1 MFYKLTYKYY
11 IPQLQYQVWFQ
22 ITKEELRTITLTAG
36 NILTTLAVYKVC
48 TELTGL
54 FSGTCTTFCCHPQ
67 KQPPFQGYRLDRPM
81 APFQEVGSL
90 HSCSTQIAEN
100 FSEMHL
106 HSLCQSK
113 GKNVI
118 QLSKTS
124 KINYIFAFVCFV
136 FCKQLFKSKKDAN
149 DYFVWTGLQSI
160 IWNMYYLLQPLVDL
174 ELLFTYSSK
183 LLCSLV
189 QHCCKGLSGH
199 SWSCC
204 LHSLK
209 GMEEILVEQCLCL
222 HGSGP
227 VTTLYKVTDFGS
239 PFLVAMFACKHRNVK
254 IITAWEHMKGKSI
267 TWNQSN
273 VLY

>member
-1 MFYKLTYKYY
+1 MFYKLTYKYS

-118 QLSKTS
+118 QLSKT
-124 KINYIFAFVCFV
+124 INYIFAFVCFV
-136 FCKQLFKSKKDAN
+136 SNFSNPRRMQMTILCGMVFS
-149 DYFVWTGLQSI
+149 
-160 IWNMYYLLQPLVDL
+160 LLQFFPIAMTVFPIPL
-174 ELLFTYSSK
+174 TS
-183 LLCSLV
+183 
-189 QHCCKGLSGH
+189 
-199 SWSCC
+199 
-204 LHSLK
+204 
-209 GMEEILVEQCLCL
+209 
-222 HGSGP
+222 
-227 VTTLYKVTDFGS
+227 
-239 PFLVAMFACKHRNVK
+239 FLN
-254 IITAWEHMKGKSI
+254 S
-267 TWNQSN
+267 
-273 VLY
+273 